1 MGILPNMKNN
11 DATRTAEHDRVSL
24 QWPSLSGLRGLA
36 ALWVFWLHVYSIA
49 GEPES
54 VIAPLVWL
62 SRMGSTG
69 VDVFFTLSAFLL
81 SMPYAKALRDNAS
94 PPATLPYLKRRA
106 ARVLP
111 AYYLQLLLL
120 SALAAMGLAKA
131 VFWYEPTWQTWI
143 AHIFLWINAQ
153 PFVPALVPV
162 WWTLPVEFGFY
173 LLLPWL
179 AKCLTDRRWYWLVFG
194 IALSLLFRH
203 WLLSLGLSRQLE
215 IAWADHLPGRLFQFL
230 IGMLAAFFYIKWRKK
245 NLIPSALLHNLAFV
259 LAGSVLILLPMMDT
273 ENKIGVGVPTVIG
286 FMAYYH
292 LFASLA
298 IAVILLLLAWRKT
311 VFEKM
316 LSTWPLQW
324 LGNISYGLY
333 LWHYPVMLVL
343 REQMGGVQYTKTDFA
358 SFLTMSFVLAATLAY
373 LSWYWLE
380 APILRRFSQS
390 SV

>member
-1 MGILPNMKNN
+1 MGILPIMKKN
-11 DATRTAEHDRVSL
+11 DAVHAAEHNLGPL
-24 QWPSLSGLRGLA
+24 QWPSLTGLRGLA

-54 VIAPLVWL
+54 VIAPFVWL

-81 SMPYAKALRDNAS
+81 SMPYAKALRDNTS
-94 PPATLPYLKRRA
+94 PPATLAYLKRRA

-120 SALAAMGLAKA
+120 SALAAVGLAKT
-131 VFWYEPTWQTWI
+131 VFWYEPTWQAWT
-143 AHIFLWINAQ
+143 AHVFLWINAQ

-162 WWTLPVEFGFY
+162 WWTLPVELGFY

-179 AKCLTDRRWYWLVFG
+179 ARCLTDRRWYWLLLG
-194 IALSLLFRH
+194 IALSLFYRH
-203 WLLSLGLSRQLE
+203 WILSLGLSRQLE

-245 NLIPSALLHNLAFV
+245 NLMPSAVFHSLAFV
-259 LAGSVLILLPMMDT
+259 LAGAILILLPMMDT
-273 ENKIGVGVPTVIG
+273 ENKIGVGVPTAIG

-292 LFASLA
+292 LFASLV
-298 IAVILLLLAWRKT
+298 IAAILLLLACRKT
-311 VFEKM
+311 VFEKL
-316 LSTWPLQW
+316 LSAWPLQW

-343 REQMGGVQYTKTDFA
+343 REQMGGMQYAKTDFT
-358 SFLTMSFVLAATLAY
+358 SFLMMSFLISVTLAF
-373 LSWYWLE
+373 LSRYWVE
-380 APILRRFSQS
+380 VPILRRFSRS